1 MAYLVVQVTQPVVVD
16 VTATVLVPGLIERP
30 LTTMQREERRH
41 VVISEALLRLLSVHV
56 GPVSLLSHVLPVSI
70 EH

>member
-1 MAYLVVQVTQPVVVD
+1 MANLVVQVTEPVVVD

-30 LTTMQREERRH
+30 LTTMQREESRH
-41 VVISEALLRLLSVHV
+41 VVIGEALLRLLSVYV

>member
-41 VVISEALLRLLSVHV
+41 VVIGEALLRLLSIHV